1 VTAIGA
7 AAPSSAV
14 QAVRAVAAPLACGL
28 ALIVL
33 LAIWTIAGGGGVS
46 RIEIQV
52 TQASVPMSG
61 FARTTAPAG
70 PAAMYLTIT
79 NLTGSADRLLSA
91 TSADAASVQV
101 VSKPGM
107 RAPAGLVIPAGQT
120 VSLSPFGAD
129 LELIRPVR
137 LQLGQQVRLSLRF
150 ARAGLVTVDATV
162 TPPGTP

>member
-1 VTAIGA
+1 MIATGA
-7 AAPSSAV
+7 AAPGTAA

-33 LAIWTIAGGGGVS
+33 LAVWAIAGGGGIS

-61 FARTTAPAG
+61 FVHPTAPSAT
-70 PAAMYLTIT
+70 AMYLTIT

-91 TSADAASVQV
+91 TSAAAASVQV
-101 VSKPGM
+101 ISKPGVP
-107 RAPAGLVIPAGQT
+107 APDGLVIPADQT
-120 VSLSPFGAD
+120 ISLSPFGAD
-129 LELIRPVR
+129 LELIRPAR
-137 LQLGQQVRLSLRF
+137 LLPGQQVRLSLRF

-162 TPPGTP
+162 TPPGAP